1 MSKVATE
8 ISMALNVI
16 NDAQHE
22 SMSDTARTVL
32 EHARGHL
39 LEAWEVTDKTT
50 DYSECSIQNK
60 KGEVYEKYWKLG
72 FKWNDTQ
79 YQDHLRETR
88 KEE

>member
-22 SMSDTARTVL
+22 SISDIARTVL

-39 LEAWEVTDKTT
+39 LEAWEMTDKVTD
-50 DYSECSIQNK
+50 YGGCSIRNK
-60 KGEVYEKYWKLG
+60 KGKIYEDYWKPG
-72 FKWNDTQ
+72 
-79 YQDHLRETR
+79 
-88 KEE
+88 KEGE